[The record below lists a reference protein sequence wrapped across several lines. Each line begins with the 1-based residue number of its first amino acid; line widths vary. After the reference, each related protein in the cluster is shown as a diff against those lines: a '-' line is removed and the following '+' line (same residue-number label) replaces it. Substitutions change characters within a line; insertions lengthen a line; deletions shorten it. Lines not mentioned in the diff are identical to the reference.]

1 MGGFM
6 KRLLFV
12 WLLFLCL
19 GDGLASAQKSEPI
32 LVGYGRDPK
41 WSPGETAIS
50 LVRNDTLFVT
60 CLDSAHETR
69 AIHRGP
75 IFKYEWL
82 DDSTLV
88 TQERR
93 FFDAKEGKRVVEK
106 ILRVSLSGKVVE
118 AAIDSSLLSGKE
130 GRRLGLMR
138 FSDGTVGYSET
149 VQGNEG
155 IVNLPGKAPTGTSLS
170 ATCTSLF
177 VKCQPSPRGK
187 VWLYYGDKD
196 HGRQITQSANNF
208 VLPQLAPSG
217 DKFLCVNHSAEV
229 VVFDTLDHELGNLG
243 IADMPSW
250 DRTGQFIL
258 YFRCEYSEFDIEKS
272 DIFLSKFDGT
282 ETMQLTATPDVIEL
296 GGAFSPSSQY
306 VIYSNDRTNAI
317 YVVKVK

>member
-1 MGGFM
+1 M
-6 KRLLFV
+6 KCLLFV
-12 WLLFLCL
+12 WVLCLCL
-19 GDGLASAQKSEPI
+19 GDGMASAQKSEPI

-93 FFDAKEGKRVVEK
+93 YLDAKDGKRKVEK

-118 AAIDSSLLSGKE
+118 AANDSSSLSSRE
-130 GRRLGLMR
+130 GRRLGLMK

-149 VQGNEG
+149 VQGEES
-155 IVNLPGKAPTGTSLS
+155 IVKLSSGAAPQTSLGAS
-170 ATCTSLF
+170 GVSLF
-177 VKCQPSPRGK
+177 VDTDPPSWGK
-187 VWLYYGDKD
+187 VWLYYGSKEN
-196 HGRQITQSANNF
+196 GRQITKSANTYS
-208 VLPQLAPSG
+208 LPRLAPTE
-217 DKFLCVNHSAEV
+217 DKFLCKNHRGEIIIY
-229 VVFDTLDHELGNLG
+229 DTLDNELANLG
-243 IADMPSW
+243 RADMECW
-250 DRTGQFIL
+250 DKTGQFIL
-258 YFRCEYSEFDIEKS
+258 YCKCEYSEYDIEKS
-272 DIFLSKFDGT
+272 DVFITKSDGT
-282 ETMQLTATPDVIEL
+282 ETTQLTTTPDVIEYEP
-296 GGAFSPSSQY
+296 AFSPSSRY
-306 VIYSNDRTNAI
+306 VIYSNYRTGAI